1 MNGEYEIATR
11 ADVEAVYRSHGGM
24 VWRAVL
30 VMAAGDRGVAD
41 DATAEAFARL
51 LAYGDGVRDPVAW
64 VFRTAFGVAAKELG
78 RASRI
83 ADGVVLDG
91 VAVEEPASALPSELT
106 QALRELSPE
115 QRAAVFLHYV
125 ADLPVR
131 EIARLSGS
139 TTAAVRV
146 RLHRARR
153 SLRASITGGLEVDVV

>member
-1 MNGEYEIATR
+1 VNWEFEIATR

-51 LAYGDGVRDPVAW
+51 LAYGAGVRDPVAW

-83 ADGVVLDG
+83 APGVVPDGVVADT
-91 VAVEEPASALPSELT
+91 AASALPSELT
-106 QALRELSPE
+106 QMLRELSPD

-139 TTAAVRV
+139 TTATVKV
-146 RLHRARR
+146 RLHRARQ
-153 SLRASITGGLEVDVV
+153 SLKSSMTGGLEVDVV